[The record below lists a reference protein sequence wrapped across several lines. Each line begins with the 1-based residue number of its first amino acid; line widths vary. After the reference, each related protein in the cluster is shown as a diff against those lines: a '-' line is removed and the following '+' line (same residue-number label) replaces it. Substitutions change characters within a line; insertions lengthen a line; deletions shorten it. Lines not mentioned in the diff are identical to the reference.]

1 MTSGLYSAAPDATVH
16 ANKTLQPPERHRA
29 ISRGG
34 SILQRRFAADVEPS
48 GALEKTMSIENKHDL
63 DGLRE
68 AGRIV
73 RTALDEM
80 ERHTLP
86 GVSTLKLNEIGADV
100 LRRNQARSAPMLIY
114 GFPAEICISVND
126 EIVHG
131 IPSFQIIR
139 TGDLVKLDVTVEKD
153 SYIADAARTVLV
165 GPASEERR
173 ELVACAK
180 RAFYKGMQVARAGNR
195 VNAIGRAIS
204 HEVSRGGFSIV
215 QGLAG
220 HGVGR
225 AIHEEP
231 SVPNEYDSRA
241 RRRLTVGLV
250 LAVEPMIS
258 AGSGTVFEAEDG
270 WTIKTADRSMT
281 AHYENTIV
289 ITRGQPLILTQ

>member
-1 MTSGLYSAAPDATVH
+1 
-16 ANKTLQPPERHRA
+16 
-29 ISRGG
+29 
-34 SILQRRFAADVEPS
+34 
-48 GALEKTMSIENKHDL
+48 MSIENKHDL

-80 ERHTLP
+80 EHHTRP
-86 GVSTLKLNEIGADV
+86 GVSTLELNKIGAGV
-100 LRRNQARSAPMLIY
+100 LRRNQARSAPMLVY
-114 GFPAEICISVND
+114 DFPAEICISVND
-126 EIVHG
+126 AIVHG
-131 IPSFQIIR
+131 IPCSHIIR
-139 TGDLVKLDVTVEKD
+139 SGDLVKLDVTVEKD
-153 SYIADAARTVLV
+153 GYFADAARTVVV
-165 GPASEERR
+165 GPASDERH

-180 RAFYKGMQVARAGNR
+180 RAFYQGLQAARPGNR

-204 HEVSRGGFSIV
+204 REVRRSGFSVV

-231 SVPNEYDSRA
+231 SVPNAYDSRA

-258 AGSGTVFEAEDG
+258 AGSGAVFEAADG

-281 AHYENTIV
+281 AHFEHTIV
-289 ITRGQPLILTQ
+289 ITKGQPLILTQ

>member
-1 MTSGLYSAAPDATVH
+1 
-16 ANKTLQPPERHRA
+16 
-29 ISRGG
+29 
-34 SILQRRFAADVEPS
+34 
-48 GALEKTMSIENKHDL
+48 MSIENKHDL

-80 ERHTLP
+80 EHHTRP
-86 GVSTLKLNEIGADV
+86 EISTLELNEIGAGV
-100 LRRNQARSAPMLIY
+100 LRRNRARSAPMLVY

-131 IPSFQIIR
+131 IPSSHIIR
-139 TGDLVKLDVTVEKD
+139 SGDLVKLDVTVEKD
-153 SYIADAARTVLV
+153 GYFADAARTVVV
-165 GPASEERR
+165 GPASEERH

-180 RAFYKGMQVARAGNR
+180 RAFYKGLLAAREGNR

-204 HEVSRGGFSIV
+204 HEVRRSGFSVV

-231 SVPNEYDSRA
+231 SVPNAYDSRA

-258 AGSGTVFEAEDG
+258 AGSGAVFEAADG

-281 AHYENTIV
+281 AHFEHTIV
-289 ITRGQPLILTQ
+289 ITKGQPLILTQ